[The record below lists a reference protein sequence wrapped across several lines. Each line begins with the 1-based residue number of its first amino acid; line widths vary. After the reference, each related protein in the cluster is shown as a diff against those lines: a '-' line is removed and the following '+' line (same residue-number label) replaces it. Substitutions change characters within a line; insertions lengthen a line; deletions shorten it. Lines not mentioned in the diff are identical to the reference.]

1 MVCLCDRDCVQGAA
15 VTSSRLMDNALDEH
29 HTDDADAA
37 AAADVHVRKRRLRFF
52 RVLLD
57 FNV

>member
-1 MVCLCDRDCVQGAA
+1 
-15 VTSSRLMDNALDEH
+15 MDNALDEH

>member
-1 MVCLCDRDCVQGAA
+1 
-15 VTSSRLMDNALDEH
+15 MDNALDEH

-37 AAADVHVRKRRLRFF
+37 AAAADVHVRKRRLRFF
-52 RVLLD
+52 SRVLLD